1 MIILLQHVYK
11 MYYMNER
18 KFMMS
23 EKNYYS
29 KETEDFANE
38 SMRQIKSGAVR
49 NHKLKNSA
57 RIHTGEMEEVE
68 CDTFCNFL
76 MSKNYFLVDELRGC
90 ENA

>member
-1 MIILLQHVYK
+1 
-11 MYYMNER
+11 
-18 KFMMS
+18 MMS

-68 CDTFCNFL
+68 CDAFCNSL

-90 ENA
+90 VNA

>member
-18 KFMMS
+18 KFIMS

-76 MSKNYFLVDELRGC
+76 MSKNYFMVDELRGC

>member
-18 KFMMS
+18 KFIMS

-68 CDTFCNFL
+68 CDAFCNFL

>member
-1 MIILLQHVYK
+1 
-11 MYYMNER
+11 
-18 KFMMS
+18 MMS

-68 CDTFCNFL
+68 CDAFVTF
-76 MSKNYFLVDELRGC
+76 
-90 ENA
+90 

>member
-1 MIILLQHVYK
+1 
-11 MYYMNER
+11 
-18 KFMMS
+18 
-23 EKNYYS
+23 
-29 KETEDFANE
+29 
-38 SMRQIKSGAVR
+38 MRQIKSGAVR

-68 CDTFCNFL
+68 CDAFCNFL

>member
-1 MIILLQHVYK
+1 
-11 MYYMNER
+11 MNER
-18 KFMMS
+18 KFMMT

-38 SMRQIKSGAVR
+38 SMRQIKSGVVR

-68 CDTFCNFL
+68 CDAFCNFL

>member
-18 KFMMS
+18 NFIMS

>member
-1 MIILLQHVYK
+1 
-11 MYYMNER
+11 
-18 KFMMS
+18 MMS

-57 RIHTGEMEEVE
+57 RIHT
-68 CDTFCNFL
+68 CLLYTSDAA
-76 MSKNYFLVDELRGC
+76 DE
-90 ENA
+90 